1 MINKDSNNNKD
12 IKKEPVNW
20 YLVDAKDQ
28 ILGRLSSFLATRLM
42 GKHKVSYSDNT
53 CLKDK
58 IIVINAQKVVL
69 TGKKIHKKKYWHT
82 GYPGGIKNKTFKE
95 ILNSNNLYATCKRK
109 NSVARVWLVPNG
121 KGEIKINKK
130 PINEYFSRSLL
141 HMLIKKP
148 FEIINNNNFNVIV
161 SVKGGGLSGQAN
173 AIKLAISKAL
183 VNFDQKFRVD
193 LKKKGL
199 LTRDSRVVER
209 KKYGRRKARRSFQ
222 FSKR

>member
-1 MINKDSNNNKD
+1 MAEINQEVE
-12 IKKEPVNW
+12 KKSEEKP
-20 YLVDAKDQ
+20 K
-28 ILGRLSSFLATRLM
+28 
-42 GKHKVSYSDNT
+42 
-53 CLKDK
+53 
-58 IIVINAQKVVL
+58 
-69 TGKKIHKKKYWHT
+69 
-82 GYPGGIKNKTFKE
+82 
-95 ILNSNNLYATCKRK
+95 NNLYATGKRK

-121 KGEIKINKK
+121 KGEKKINKK

>member
-1 MINKDSNNNKD
+1 MAEINQEVE
-12 IKKEPVNW
+12 KKSEEKP
-20 YLVDAKDQ
+20 K
-28 ILGRLSSFLATRLM
+28 
-42 GKHKVSYSDNT
+42 
-53 CLKDK
+53 
-58 IIVINAQKVVL
+58 
-69 TGKKIHKKKYWHT
+69 
-82 GYPGGIKNKTFKE
+82 
-95 ILNSNNLYATCKRK
+95 NNLYATGKRK

-141 HMLIKKP
+141 HMLIKNP

-222 FSKR
+222 ISKR